1 MEKKRDILIKPYKI
15 LIVDDDPLV
24 VKTLERL
31 LFKKN
36 FLFHSV
42 SSGEKA
48 LEVIQDITPD
58 IILLDV
64 MMSDIDGY
72 EVCQNLKK
80 QPFSKNIPVIFLTS
94 NTEIDDVIKG
104 FQAGAVDYIVKP
116 FNSAELI
123 ARLETHLELKRSRE
137 EIKLM
142 DLIKTKFFS
151 IMTNDIQNSLIGL
164 KGVAN
169 FLHQELSEKNIDPN
183 EPLKLSKILLND
195 SSELYDLLENLI
207 EWASIELGL
216 KEPNIQTVKVDA
228 FIQENID
235 FFEDL
240 LQNKNLKT
248 AITGDA
254 QQEIVIAK
262 GHLESILHRLISNAI
277 KYSQTGGFIT
287 IDFKKKEDQNIFT
300 IADEGI
306 GMSQEVVE
314 NVFRLDT
321 PHPKTIGTY
330 QEKGTGL
337 GLIICKTLA
346 DSLQGN
352 IIIESQKNKGSK
364 VIVAIPEIKEIINI

>member
-48 LEVIQDITPD
+48 LEVVRDITPD

-64 MMSDIDGY
+64 MMSEIDGY

-80 QPFSKNIPVIFLTS
+80 QPFSQNIPVIFLTS

-216 KEPNIQTVKVDA
+216 KEPNIEKIKVDT

-248 AITGDA
+248 TITGDS

-277 KYSQTGGFIT
+277 KYSHTGGFIT
-287 IDFKKKEDQNIFT
+287 IDFKKKEEQNIFT
-300 IADEGI
+300 IIDEGV
-306 GMSQEVVE
+306 GMNQEVVE

-337 GLIICKTLA
+337 GLIICKTLV

-364 VIVAIPEIKEIINI
+364 IIIAIPEIKEIINI